1 MASADHNPKP
11 TSSQGTL
18 GGGGSR
24 ASSNVLAKGK
34 TGSSHAAGSRRS
46 AAGKINPALLPEE
59 SPYSLSFFL
68 RALRNNWLFAV
79 LGLVLGGVLS
89 LVYSKSL
96 TKVYQAAALVE
107 FVPDV
112 VSPMGNKDDSAR
124 FWGMLVDN
132 REYYET
138 QYALITSDLVLSRV
152 VREKGLQSDPQ
163 FLHYKPEKP
172 ILLEDATAMLRARVK
187 VEPVKASRLVLVSCE
202 DSVPAMAAMLCEAVA
217 RAYVRQN
224 HEKQAKGMTDA
235 ADWLSGQLEH
245 FRGELEDTENK
256 LHEFKKTNDLPSSSP
271 EEVSRM
277 IRMDME
283 TYDKALA
290 ETRTQK
296 QEYLARYTELSKI
309 SADNPD
315 QLPASELLS
324 NGFLSGL
331 RQHYQEA
338 VRARRELLG
347 EGKGENHPLV
357 KRADE
362 TIQQTKKDL
371 LEEVRNIQGSLARDL
386 AVIAHREAGHAG
398 LYEGSRRQ
406 AVELN
411 LKELEYHRLD
421 RLRSQNEKLYGML
434 LDQMKEADLARMM
447 NVETVR
453 VVDPPIV
460 PKTHIRPNVPA
471 NVGAGL
477 AVGTFLGLLLAVL
490 REQLDRSVKTPA
502 DVETHLGLPFLGLLP
517 AVAEDGELAGGKRR
531 GVNAPKPRRPRRAP
545 AGGGDRE
552 LLVHERPLS
561 AVAEAARSIRTNLL
575 FMNPDKP
582 PKVLLVTSA
591 APSEGKTTVGCAIA
605 ITLAQGGQ
613 RVCVVDCDLRR
624 PRLHRIFPSP
634 GAPGVTNVLVGE
646 ATLDEVALPTVVPN
660 LFCIRSGPI
669 PPNPADVLH
678 SEKFRE
684 FLAALGERFDRIIID
699 SPPVAAV
706 ADGTILSTLIDGV
719 VFVVR
724 AFKTTRVL
732 AQQGLRSL
740 LDVDA
745 NVVGVV
751 LNAVDLQ
758 REHSYYQYYYYK
770 REGYQARPMSE
781 DDQLTSGMRLEEPR
795 ERNDEQR
802 PG

>member
-1 MASADHNPKP
+1 MLEGLFQMASADHQAK
-11 TSSQGTL
+11 TATASA
-18 GGGGSR
+18 R
-24 ASSNVLAKGK
+24 ASAIAKDGK
-34 TGSSHAAGSRRS
+34 KRVAG
-46 AAGKINPALLPEE
+46 GKINPALVPEE

-96 TKVYQAAALVE
+96 TKVYRAAALVE

-112 VSPMGNKDDSAR
+112 INPMGNKDDSAR

-138 QYALITSDLVLSRV
+138 QYALFTSDLVLSRV

-163 FLHYKPEKP
+163 FLGYKPEKP
-172 ILLEDATAMLRARVK
+172 IPVEDATAMLRGRVK
-187 VEPVKASRLVLVSCE
+187 VEPVKVSRLVTISCE
-202 DSVPAMAAMLCEAVA
+202 DANPAMAAMLCEAVS

-235 ADWLSGQLEH
+235 SDWLSGQLEH

-256 LHEFKKTNDLPSSSP
+256 LHEFKKSNDLPSSSP

-277 IRMDME
+277 VRLDME

-296 QEYLARYTELSKI
+296 QDYLARYTELSKVG
-309 SADNPD
+309 ADNPD

-324 NGFLSGL
+324 NAFLSNL
-331 RQHYQEA
+331 RKQYQDA
-338 VRARRELLG
+338 IRARRELLG

-362 TIQQTKKDL
+362 TIQQNKTDL

-386 AVIAHREAGHAG
+386 AVINHREAGQAG

-406 AVELN
+406 AVDLN

-434 LDQMKEADLARMM
+434 LDQMKEADMARMM

-453 VVDPPIV
+453 VVDPPVV
-460 PKTHIRPNVPA
+460 PKVHVRPNVPA

-502 DVETHLGLPFLGLLP
+502 DVETYLGLPFLGLLP
-517 AVAEDGELAGGKRR
+517 AVAEDGELAGGKHR
-531 GVNAPKPRRPRRAP
+531 GQKGKEVPKRPRRAP
-545 AGGGDRE
+545 AAGGDRE

-591 APSEGKTTVGCAIA
+591 APAEGKTTVGCAIA

-613 RVCVVDCDLRR
+613 RVCIVDCDLRR
-624 PRLHRIFPSP
+624 PRLHRIFPAP
-634 GAPGVTNVLVGE
+634 GAGGVTNVLVGE
-646 ATLDEVALPTVVPN
+646 ATIEDVAIPTVVPN

-684 FLAALGERFDRIIID
+684 FLAGLGERFDRVIID

-770 REGYQARPMSE
+770 REGYQARPLAE
-781 DDQLTSGMRLEEPR
+781 DDQRHVGALALRGDAPGADAENPR
-795 ERNDEQR
+795 R
-802 PG
+802 PD

>member
-1 MASADHNPKP
+1 MASADHKQRPAAAP
-11 TSSQGTL
+11 
-18 GGGGSR
+18 R
-24 ASSNVLAKGK
+24 ASAKDPAAGPKGQRRKVSGK
-34 TGSSHAAGSRRS
+34 T
-46 AAGKINPALLPEE
+46 NPALVPEE

-79 LGLVLGGVLS
+79 LGMVLGGVLS

-96 TKVYQAAALVE
+96 TKVYSAVALVE

-112 VSPMGNKDDSAR
+112 VNPMGNKDDSAR

-138 QYALITSDLVLSRV
+138 QYALFTSDLVLSRV

-172 ILLEDATAMLRARVK
+172 IPVEDATAMLRGRVK
-187 VEPVKASRLVLVSCE
+187 VEPVKASRLVTVSCE
-202 DSVPAMAAMLCEAVA
+202 DSNPAMAAMLCEAVS

-235 ADWLSGQLEH
+235 SDWLSGQLEH

-296 QEYLARYTELSKI
+296 QDYLARYTELSKVG
-309 SADNPD
+309 AENPD
-315 QLPASELLS
+315 QLPASELLNNS
-324 NGFLSGL
+324 FLSNL
-331 RQHYQEA
+331 RKQYQDA
-338 VRARRELLG
+338 IRSRRELLG

-357 KRADE
+357 RRADE
-362 TIQQTKKDL
+362 TIQQNKKDL

-434 LDQMKEADLARMM
+434 LDQMKEADMARMM

-453 VVDPPIV
+453 VVDPPVV
-460 PKTHIRPNVPA
+460 PKAPIRPNVPA
-471 NVGAGL
+471 NVGAGV
-477 AVGTFLGLLLAVL
+477 AIGTFLGLLLAIL

-517 AVAEDGELAGGKRR
+517 AVNEDGELAGGKSRQK
-531 GVNAPKPRRPRRAP
+531 GPSSPKRPRRAP
-545 AGGGDRE
+545 APGGERE

-582 PKVLLVTSA
+582 PKALLVTSA

-613 RVCVVDCDLRR
+613 RVCIVDCDLRR
-624 PRLHRIFPSP
+624 PRLHRIFPAP
-634 GAPGVTNVLVGE
+634 GAGGVTNVLVGE
-646 ATLDEVALPTVVPN
+646 ATIEDVAIPTIVPN

-684 FLAALGERFDRIIID
+684 FLLGLGERFDRIIID

-706 ADGTILSTLIDGV
+706 ADGTILSTLVDGV
-719 VFVVR
+719 VMVVR

-740 LDVDA
+740 VDVDA

-770 REGYQARPMSE
+770 REGYQARPVAE
-781 DDQLTSGMRLEEPR
+781 DDQRNIVMPLRGDVPPADTN
-795 ERNDEQR
+795 ERR
-802 PG
+802 PD